1 LAAMVLDSVL
11 SRFVEHSPITVMAQL
26 ALDRALEPG
35 WIDALFEE
43 HRERQYQRELLFSTT
58 VDLMA
63 LVAVGIQPS
72 VHAAAQARR
81 DLPVSLAALYD
92 KINNTEP
99 ALGRALVT
107 GSVERLG
114 PVVKEVRPS
123 QAPLCPGYR
132 IRVLDGNNLAPSE
145 KRLAPLRG
153 FRGAALPGRS
163 LVVYDPDS
171 GLVTD
176 LVACEDAHTAERAIM
191 TSLLPAAQPGELWI
205 ADRNFCTRPILSGW
219 QARGAK
225 FVVREHASS
234 GNPTER
240 GVLRKTGRVETG
252 VVYEQTVEIQGDDG
266 PIPLRR
272 VEVRLDK
279 PTEAGDTVIRILTNL
294 PAAIDAQR
302 VAVLYRQRWTIESMF
317 QWLEA
322 VLNSEIRT
330 LGYPRAALLGFAVAI
345 LAFNVLSVIRGAI
358 ERRHGIDPH
367 EKAGISYYYVVGEI
381 RSSYRGMM
389 IAVPDDAWT
398 LCRDLPTNDLANLL
412 LEIAAYVDPTRFR
425 KHPRGP
431 KKVVKKRYVPG
442 RVARSHIA
450 TARVLA
456 SGTPAR

>member
-1 LAAMVLDSVL
+1 MVLDSVL

-26 ALDRALEPG
+26 ALDRTLDPG

-63 LVAVGIQPS
+63 VVAVGIQPS

-99 ALGRALVT
+99 SLGRALVT

-114 PVVKEVRPS
+114 PVAKEVRPN

-145 KRLAPLRG
+145 KRIAALRG

-219 QARGAK
+219 QGRGTK

-234 GNPTER
+234 GNPTEC
-240 GVLRKTGRVETG
+240 GALRKTGRVETG
-252 VVYEQTVEIQGDDG
+252 VVYEQAVEIPADDG

-272 VEVRLDK
+272 IEVRLDK
-279 PTEAGDTVIRILTNL
+279 PTEDGDTVIRILTNL
-294 PAAIDAQR
+294 PAAIDAKR
-302 VAVLYRQRWTIESMF
+302 VASLYRQRWTIESMF

-322 VLNSEIRT
+322 VLHSEIRT

-367 EKAGISYYYVVGEI
+367 EKAGISYYYVAGEI
-381 RSSYRGMM
+381 KSSYRGMM
-389 IAVPDDAWT
+389 IAVPDEAWVP
-398 LCRDLPTNDLANLL
+398 CRDLSTKDLAHLL
-412 LEIAAYVDPTRFR
+412 LEIAAHVDPTRFR

-431 KKVVKKRYVPG
+431 KKVVKKGYAPG

-456 SGTPAR
+456 SGRPAR